1 MRIGLVLNILDE
13 EYQTSIYKG
22 IKERVSE
29 LGIDLICLQQE
40 NSGFAKDS
48 FTARFPQKAFFNLDG
63 IILLTSVL
71 EDNNKINKAEDI
83 RKIWG
88 NLPVVSIGQKIEG
101 IPSLLVNTEKS
112 IQEMVDHLI
121 QAHNYRNFLF
131 ISGTPNHHDAIIREE
146 KFIQAMN
153 GHKQKLPELTYS
165 VQRGWFTERGAIMV
179 MNMYYEQNPGNTPD
193 VIVCANDNMA
203 IGVYKFFK
211 MNRNNPAIKQC
222 AVTGFDDIP
231 RCRFEIPSLT
241 TIRQPLEEIGF
252 EAVNTITNII
262 QGKKVKEEIYLDSK
276 LLIRESCGC
285 NNSYVD
291 EGSNESKN
299 SKDSKSFVEQMQAN
313 YIRSEQLLRMV
324 GHIGQELN
332 YGDNESGL
340 KQIVNTHMEQLGVE
354 NFCILNFIEHSSK
367 TLKNFTSPI
376 QPVYVRRNGRFF
388 YEFDGNRPSSLGDF
402 YTKYLKYDENHPKAL
417 VLKFLYLGTDFIGC
431 VLYDSLVD
439 VLPYLSSIS
448 INIAQTLNRI
458 IVSREISRRSEYLE
472 KEVEKRTKE
481 LIEANNSRMKVE
493 AEVLRITEI
502 ERQRFSN
509 DLHDDICQRL
519 AGISML
525 CRSYSNQENP
535 VQKDQMVEL
544 AQLISDTLQ
553 TTRQY
558 AHNSYPVEL
567 ESLGMDHSL
576 SNLCNSFEKQ
586 SGIKCDYEWAVGDE
600 LAFDKRTRL
609 NIFRIIQEALHNV
622 MKHSQAEKVIVNVKQ
637 SGKKLIVTIADNG
650 CGIPKSGAEMIKGL
664 GLNSMQYR
672 ANQIGATF
680 EIKPNKPK
688 GTCVKVTLYKE

>member
-1 MRIGLVLNILDE
+1 MRIGLLLNILDE

-48 FTARFPQKAFFNLDG
+48 FTASFPKKNFFNLDG
-63 IILLTSVL
+63 IILLTSVV
-71 EDNNKINKAEDI
+71 EDNNKIKKAEDI

-121 QAHNYRNFLF
+121 KVHNYRNFLF

-153 GHKQKLPELTYS
+153 EYKQKLPELNYK
-165 VQRGWFTERGAIMV
+165 VMRGWFTERGAIMV
-179 MNMYYEQNPGNTPD
+179 MNLYYEQNPGKSPD
-193 VIVCANDNMA
+193 VIFCANDNMA

-211 MNRNNPAIKQC
+211 MNRDNPAIKQC

-241 TIRQPLEEIGF
+241 TIRQPLEEIGL
-252 EAVNTITNII
+252 EAVNTIVNLLN
-262 QGKKVKEEIYLDSK
+262 GKKVDDEIFLDSK

-285 NNSYVD
+285 NHGYGDGNSQ
-291 EGSNESKN
+291 
-299 SKDSKSFVEQMQAN
+299 DSKSFVEQMQAN

-332 YGDNESGL
+332 YGENESGL
-340 KQIVNTHMEQLGVE
+340 KQIVNSHMEQLGVE
-354 NFCILNFIEHSSK
+354 NFCILNFIEHSSDGLK
-367 TLKNFTSPI
+367 TFESPI

-388 YEFDGNRPSSLGDF
+388 YEFDGNRASSLGEF
-402 YTKYLKYDENHPKAL
+402 YNKYLNYDENHPKSL

-458 IVSREISRRSEYLE
+458 IVSQELSRRSEYLE
-472 KEVEKRTKE
+472 REVEKRTKE
-481 LIEANNSRMKVE
+481 LVEANNSRMQVE

-525 CRSYSNQENP
+525 CRSYSNQEAP

-586 SGIKCDYEWAVGDE
+586 SGIKCEYKWAVDDE
-600 LAFDKRTRL
+600 VSFDKRTRL

-622 MKHSQAEKVIVNVKQ
+622 MKHSQAQKVIVSVEQ
-637 SGKKLIVTIADNG
+637 SGRKVIVTIADDG
-650 CGIPKSGAEMIKGL
+650 CGIPKMDSQIIRGL

-680 EIKPNKPK
+680 EIRPNKPK
-688 GTCVKVTLYKE
+688 GTCVKVTLAIKK

>member
-13 EYQTSIYKG
+13 EYQTSIYEG
-22 IKERVSE
+22 IKQRASE

-40 NSGFAKDS
+40 NNGFSEDS
-48 FTARFPQKAFFNLDG
+48 FTASFPKKDFFNLDG
-63 IILLTSVL
+63 VILLTSVL
-71 EDNNKINKAEDI
+71 EDNNEIKKAEAVQ
-83 RKIWG
+83 KIWG
-88 NLPVVSIGQKIEG
+88 KIPVVSIGQKIDG

-112 IQEMVDHLI
+112 MQQLVEHLVE
-121 QAHNYRNFLF
+121 AHHYRNFLF

-146 KFIQAMN
+146 KFVQALTEY
-153 GHKQKLPELTYS
+153 KQKIPEINYN
-165 VQRGWFTERGAIMV
+165 VQNGWFTERGAIMV
-179 MNMYYEQNPGNTPD
+179 MNMYYQQNPDKNPD

-211 MNRNNPAIKQC
+211 MNRDSIHIKQC

-231 RCRFEIPSLT
+231 RCRFEMPSLT
-241 TIRQPLEEIGF
+241 TIRQPLEEIGL
-252 EAVNTITNII
+252 EAVNTIASLLE
-262 QGKKVKEEIYLDSK
+262 GKKVADEISLDSK
-276 LLIRESCGC
+276 LLVRESCGC
-285 NNSYVD
+285 NHGYGD
-291 EGSNESKN
+291 G
-299 SKDSKSFVEQMQAN
+299 SKSFVEQMQAN

-332 YGDNESGL
+332 DGENESGL
-340 KQIVNTHMEQLGVE
+340 KQIINTDMEQLGVE
-354 NFCILNFIEHSSK
+354 NFCILNFVEHSSDILK
-367 TLKNFTSPI
+367 TFESPI

-388 YEFDGNRPSSLGDF
+388 YEFDGNRASTLGEF
-402 YTKYLKYDENHPKAL
+402 YDKYLEYDENHPKAL
-417 VLKFLYLGTDFIGC
+417 VVKLLYLGNDLIGC

-458 IVSREISRRSEYLE
+458 IVSQELSKRSEYLE

-481 LIEANNSRMKVE
+481 LIKANNSRMKVE

-525 CRSYSNQENP
+525 CRSYSNQGTP
-535 VQKDQMVEL
+535 VKKDQMLEL

-586 SGIKCDYEWAVGDE
+586 SGIKCEYEWAVSDSVS
-600 LAFDKRTRL
+600 FDKRTRL
-609 NIFRIIQEALHNV
+609 NVFRIIQEALHNV
-622 MKHSQAEKVIVNVKQ
+622 MKHSKAENVKVSVEQSGRKVIV
-637 SGKKLIVTIADNG
+637 TISDDG
-650 CGIPKSGAEMIKGL
+650 CGLPRMTSETIKGL

-680 EIKPNKPK
+680 EIKKNKPK
-688 GTCVKVTLYKE
+688 GTCVKVTLAIKQ

>member
-22 IKERVSE
+22 IKDRVSE
-29 LGIDLICLQQE
+29 LGFDLVCLQQE
-40 NSGFAKDS
+40 SNVFDEDS
-48 FTARFPQKAFFNLDG
+48 FAARFPEKDFFNLDG
-63 IILLTSVL
+63 VILLTSVL
-71 EDNNKINKAEDI
+71 EDNSKINKAEDI
-83 RKIWG
+83 RKLWG
-88 NLPVVSIGQKIEG
+88 DIPVVSIGQKIEG
-101 IPSLLVNTEKS
+101 IPSLLVNTEKTM
-112 IQEMVDHLI
+112 QKLVEHLI
-121 QAHNYRNFLF
+121 EEHHYRNFLF
-131 ISGTPNHHDAIIREE
+131 IGGTPNHHDAIIREE

-153 GHKQKLPELTYS
+153 EYKQKLPELNYS
-165 VQRGWFTERGAIMV
+165 VRSGWFTERGAIMV
-179 MNMYYEQNPGNTPD
+179 MNMYYQQNPENTPD

-211 MNRNNPAIKQC
+211 MNRDNPAIKQC

-231 RCRFEIPSLT
+231 RCRFEMPSLT
-241 TIRQPLEEIGF
+241 TIRQPMEEIGF
-252 EAVNTITNII
+252 EAVNAITSLLS
-262 QGKKVKEEIYLDSK
+262 GKKIDDETYLDSK
-276 LLIRESCGC
+276 LLVRESCGC
-285 NNSYVD
+285 NHGFGD
-291 EGSNESKN
+291 GSSQ
-299 SKDSKSFVEQMQAN
+299 DSKSFVEQMQAN

-332 YGDNESGL
+332 DGENESGL
-340 KQIVNTHMEQLGVE
+340 KQIINTDMEQLGVE
-354 NFCILNFIEHSSK
+354 NFCILNFVEHSSDIFK
-367 TLKNFTSPI
+367 TFESPI

-388 YEFDGNRPSSLGDF
+388 YEFDGNRASTLGEF
-402 YTKYLKYDENHPKAL
+402 YDKYIEYDENHPKAL
-417 VLKFLYLGTDFIGC
+417 VVKLLYLGNDLIGC

-458 IVSREISRRSEYLE
+458 IVSQELSRRSEYLE

-481 LIEANNSRMKVE
+481 LIKANNSRMKVE

-525 CRSYSNQENP
+525 CRSYSNQETP
-535 VQKDQMVEL
+535 VQKDQMLEL

-586 SGIKCDYEWAVGDE
+586 SGIKCDYEWAVSD
-600 LAFDKRTRL
+600 AVSFDKRTRL
-609 NIFRIIQEALHNV
+609 NVFRIIQEALHNV
-622 MKHSQAEKVIVNVKQ
+622 MKHSKAEKVVVSVTQ
-637 SGKKLIVTIADNG
+637 SGRKVIVSISDDG
-650 CGIPKSGAEMIKGL
+650 CGLPRMTSEKIKGL

-680 EIKPNKPK
+680 EIKKNKPK
-688 GTCVKVTLYKE
+688 GTCVKVTLAIKQ